1 MFGHPNRTVLCVVVI
16 HPRLGQPY
24 VHPPPDSS
32 RFRADCP
39 LFFTMLVKETSLGI
53 ADVAALHRVALC
65 HHRGAVVRRVILR
78 EDLLPLQLAARPT
91 SMGWRAS
98 PTLRATEQAADAAY
112 AHSTHWALKRCVGPE
127 PGTSL
132 ELVCAGVVRLPT
144 SRVCLMARFN
154 VVARSLPVLPRSALH
169 RPPARA
175 PAAGALD
182 FFRRSPLSRRAACL
196 LSFCGRTA
204 VRCHRARVY
213 TGTCTF
219 TLSSRTLVIW
229 GPTQP
234 TALYPA
240 RNCT

>member
-1 MFGHPNRTVLCVVVI
+1 MHIQAWHRRSNQFVRPLSTAFGHPNRTVLCVVVI

-144 SRVCLMARFN
+144 SRACLMAR
-154 VVARSLPVLPRSALH
+154 VVARSLLLPVQSGRCAA
-169 RPPARA
+169 RPP
-175 PAAGALD
+175 
-182 FFRRSPLSRRAACL
+182 PLFPTCPPP
-196 LSFCGRTA
+196 GR
-204 VRCHRARVY
+204 
-213 TGTCTF
+213 
-219 TLSSRTLVIW
+219 
-229 GPTQP
+229 
-234 TALYPA
+234 
-240 RNCT
+240 

>member
-32 RFRADCP
+32 RFRAACT

-144 SRVCLMARFN
+144 SRACLMARGGAESAAASA
-154 VVARSLPVLPRSALH
+154 VRSLRS
-169 RPPARA
+169 A
-175 PAAGALD
+175 PAATFSNLSAARPLA
-182 FFRRSPLSRRAACL
+182 RRIVSRVAPPRL
-196 LSFCGRTA
+196 RWDS
-204 VRCHRARVY
+204 HR
-213 TGTCTF
+213 
-219 TLSSRTLVIW
+219 I
-229 GPTQP
+229 
-234 TALYPA
+234 
-240 RNCT
+240 

>member
-1 MFGHPNRTVLCVVVI
+1 MASEKQSVRQTTQHRVRSPEPHSTLCGRHSSEI
-16 HPRLGQPY
+16 GQPY

-144 SRVCLMARFN
+144 SRACLMARGGAESAASSA
-154 VVARSLPVLPRSALH
+154 VRSLL
-169 RPPARA
+169 RPP
-175 PAAGALD
+175 
-182 FFRRSPLSRRAACL
+182 PLFPTCPPP
-196 LSFCGRTA
+196 GR
-204 VRCHRARVY
+204 
-213 TGTCTF
+213 
-219 TLSSRTLVIW
+219 
-229 GPTQP
+229 
-234 TALYPA
+234 
-240 RNCT
+240 

>member
-1 MFGHPNRTVLCVVVI
+1 
-16 HPRLGQPY
+16 
-24 VHPPPDSS
+24 
-32 RFRADCP
+32 
-39 LFFTMLVKETSLGI
+39 MLVKETSLGI

-144 SRVCLMARFN
+144 SRACLMARGGAESAHCHA
-154 VVARSLPVLPRSALH
+154 VVRCTDRPL
-169 RPPARA
+169 RPPLR
-175 PAAGALD
+175 GALD
-182 FFRRSPLSRRAACL
+182 FFRRTCPAPPGASCL
-196 LSFCGRTA
+196 G
-204 VRCHRARVY
+204 
-213 TGTCTF
+213 
-219 TLSSRTLVIW
+219 
-229 GPTQP
+229 
-234 TALYPA
+234 
-240 RNCT
+240 